1 MAFDGITLSLV
12 KNELEKSL
20 LEGRV
25 EKIYQPSKSELVF
38 LMRTR
43 NGAFKLYMS
52 ADASSARIHLTSYSP
67 ENPQKPPMF
76 CMLLRKHLT
85 GAILKEIKQIELDRV
100 LLLCFDAT
108 NEIGDKTKFTL
119 CIEIMAQRSNIIL
132 IDENEKIIDAIKRVD
147 ETKSYFR
154 EVLPGGTYVLPPHQ
168 DKFNILTNENEEI
181 IKSILS
187 FETKKADGAILN
199 ALQGISPIVS
209 REIASR
215 INADEKNPAE
225 FTKENIELLQKEISA
240 LRVTAKSSEICPQ
253 IIFDI
258 DGRPLDFSF
267 LNITQ
272 YGTALTSQSFETFS
286 ELLDNFYFEKDRTLR
301 IKRRAGD
308 LFKLLNNAIER
319 IAKKINA
326 QKEDLIRCADK
337 EKLRIYAELI
347 NANQYN
353 LEKGAAFYDLEN
365 YYENNEIIRI
375 SANPAF
381 LPAQNAQKYYK
392 DYKKS
397 HTAEKML
404 ADLIENGEQELI
416 YVESVLDS
424 LSRADTESE
433 LAEIRLELLE
443 NGYLK
448 KKRGIKGRLPKALPP
463 IEFMS
468 SDGFKILVG
477 RNNTQ
482 NDKLSLKTAK
492 NYDMWLHTQSFAGS
506 HTIIVSDNKDITKEA
521 ILEAATI
528 AAYYSSA
535 RESSKV
541 PVDYTLCKNLKK
553 PQSAKPGKVIYNTYN
568 TIYVKPDKDLAEKL
582 IISK

>member
-1 MAFDGITLSLV
+1 
-12 KNELEKSL
+12 
-20 LEGRV
+20 
-25 EKIYQPSKSELVF
+25 
-38 LMRTR
+38 
-43 NGAFKLYMS
+43 
-52 ADASSARIHLTSYSP
+52 
-67 ENPQKPPMF
+67 
-76 CMLLRKHLT
+76 
-85 GAILKEIKQIELDRV
+85 
-100 LLLCFDAT
+100 
-108 NEIGDKTKFTL
+108 
-119 CIEIMAQRSNIIL
+119 
-132 IDENEKIIDAIKRVD
+132 
-147 ETKSYFR
+147 
-154 EVLPGGTYVLPPHQ
+154 
-168 DKFNILTNENEEI
+168 
-181 IKSILS
+181 
-187 FETKKADGAILN
+187 
-199 ALQGISPIVS
+199 
-209 REIASR
+209 
-215 INADEKNPAE
+215 
-225 FTKENIELLQKEISA
+225 TKENIELLQKEISA
-240 LRVTAKSSEICPQ
+240 LRVTAKSSEISPQ

-326 QKEDLIRCADK
+326 QREDLIRCADK

-381 LPAQNAQKYYK
+381 SPAQNAQKYYK

-506 HTIIVSDNKDITKEA
+506 HTIIVSDNKDITAEA